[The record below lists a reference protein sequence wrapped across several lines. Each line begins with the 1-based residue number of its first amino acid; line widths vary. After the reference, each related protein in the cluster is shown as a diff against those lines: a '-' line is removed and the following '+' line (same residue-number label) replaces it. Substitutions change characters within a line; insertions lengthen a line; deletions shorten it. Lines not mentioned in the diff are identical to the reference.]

1 MENAS
6 KALIIAGAIL
16 ISILLIS
23 VGVLIMNSTSGVT
36 SGMDSSA
43 KAMEMQSFNSQF
55 TPYAGA
61 GISAS
66 QVRSLVSV
74 VISSNATNDN
84 HIISIRTS
92 GDGYDSNTL
101 FTSGTSTTSELAKI
115 NQGLD
120 STYKFRVELIYDND
134 GFVEEIVIK

>member
-36 SGMDSSA
+36 GGMDSSA

-55 TPYAGA
+55 TSYAGN
-61 GISAS
+61 GIAAS
-66 QVRSLVSV
+66 QVRSLVSA

-84 HIISIRTS
+84 HSISVTTS
-92 GDGYDSNTL
+92 GKGFNDDAKFAN
-101 FTSGTSTTSELAKI
+101 GTAIAGELAKI
-115 NQGLD
+115 NQGLK
-120 STYKFRVELIYDND
+120 STYKFTVELVYDGE
-134 GFVEEIVIK
+134 GFINSIVIK

>member
-36 SGMDSSA
+36 GGMDSSA

-55 TPYAGA
+55 TSYAGK
-61 GISAS
+61 GIAAS
-66 QVRSLVSV
+66 QVRSLVSA

-84 HIISIRTS
+84 HTISVTTS
-92 GDGYDSNTL
+92 GKGFNSDAVKT
-101 FTSGTSTTSELAKI
+101 GTSVASELAKI
-115 NQGLD
+115 NQGLK
-120 STYKFRVELIYDND
+120 STYKFTVELSYDD
-134 GFVEEIVIK
+134 EGFINAITIQ